1 MPVRSEQQ
9 PCTQQ
14 PCSRAHVLL
23 QLRPGHG
30 ELRVSLLPSPGAQS
44 AHTLLVPT
52 EVESDILRRVRTL
65 LRELDGHHPACQPD
79 RGMLRWTLH
88 KKIDQNP
95 SNSPILVRI
104 LVKELERAERG
115 DYRHYIIPLLH
126 TLMYTLIKAP
136 CISDELCSRVYDFC
150 KKLLTLPKPFCTIGL
165 DYAARLKMERTAPGM
180 LYQRMVI
187 SEQSLKS
194 DPYPYQEKIFIFADP
209 ELLSEAICKALLT
222 DTEAARVSQSPQA
235 CMCYVITHAVQA
247 ALGEDCDLSA
257 LRMRLQGMP
266 SSEVEH
272 WFQEVVAAVECT
284 GSEAGADRGQ
294 HEERLRSI
302 YCTILSS
309 SLPGDAPLE
318 GLQGTPLPNPN
329 ISFHLWTEDDQLW
342 KELVLFIRPL
352 SQSCEPDR
360 LSQDLDNFEI
370 QDIISDCECCEQT
383 RFSVLSTDSGIER
396 DLPPAPEEPCAPC
409 SADTEQSRLHRKGGI
424 KKKPS
429 PLESVAFLQ
438 TGCNGPGAKPA
449 AKGQR
454 RVGVPAEPAAPL
466 LRLHTAR
473 IVLLGDDRI
482 LGRLAQAYHALRK
495 RETRR
500 VFLTPR
506 LNLQFYYVP
515 VTGQPGTLAAA
526 NPSATTS
533 PEELCEVA
541 AYLGRADPWYESNIN
556 ALCHMI
562 PKLATM
568 PSSPSK
574 HLVTD
579 LFLTDVI
586 AYYVRM
592 GTQPVCFQVYA
603 MKVFFSNLVQ
613 EPAEDV
619 FLTELCAQMQDS
631 ASPRGVFA
639 AHSWVCHRGVLP
651 ATAARAMPWDSPHSP
666 AIRSCPEFLCLPPRH
681 VMPGKRVVVGSW
693 SQPESPVCPQSGLCP
708 GTDFFCPEMGGM
720 SDTSILLRIPLAEV
734 NPAKKK
740 MILDGPGIDLTV
752 TYRKVVVSDRA
763 KEVSLSLRSTGFSM
777 KAIPAN
783 TAQDL
788 ACLDVNI
795 TEVVK
800 INNLSGRSFSVSG
813 CGCSWLHKGWPG
825 SFARAVNT
833 FLSSCS
839 VEVSPCL
846 EPSYCLQK
854 SRTMKFSLHG
864 AEDVGLVKYMPKSL
878 LLPINTFAGVIQ

>member
-1 MPVRSEQQ
+1 ML
-9 PCTQQ
+9 C
-14 PCSRAHVLL
+14 CN
-23 QLRPGHG
+23 PGPAM
-30 ELRVSLLPSPGAQS
+30 ES
-44 AHTLLVPT
+44 A

-65 LRELDGHHPACQPD
+65 LRELDGHHPACQRD

-126 TLMYTLIKAP
+126 TLMYALIKAP

-165 DYAARLKMERTAPGM
+165 DYAARLKMERTTPGM

-187 SEQSLKS
+187 SEQSLRS

-222 DTEAARVSQSPQA
+222 DTEAARVSQSPRA
-235 CMCYVITHAVQA
+235 CMCYVITHTVQA
-247 ALGEDCDLSA
+247 ALGEGCDLSA
-257 LRMRLQGMP
+257 LRTRLQGMP

-272 WFQEVVAAVECT
+272 WFQEVVMAVECT
-284 GSEAGADRGQ
+284 GSQVAADRGQ
-294 HEERLRSI
+294 HVERLQSI
-302 YCTILSS
+302 YSAILSS
-309 SLPGDAPLE
+309 SPPGDAPLE

-396 DLPPAPEEPCAPC
+396 DLPPSAEEPFAPC

-438 TGCNGPGAKPA
+438 TGCNGPGTKPA
-449 AKGQR
+449 AKVQR
-454 RVGVPAEPAAPL
+454 RVGIPTEPTAPL

-482 LGRLAQAYHALRK
+482 LGRLAQAYHSLRK

-515 VTGQPGTLAAA
+515 VTGQPGTPAAA
-526 NPSATTS
+526 VSLNPSATS

-556 ALCHMI
+556 TLCHMI

-574 HLVTD
+574 HLMTD
-579 LFLTDVI
+579 LFITDVI

-592 GTQPVCFQVYA
+592 GAQPVCFQVYA
-603 MKVFFSNLVQ
+603 VKVFFSSSAQ

-619 FLTELCAQMQDS
+619 FLTELCAQVQDS
-631 ASPRGVFA
+631 ISSR
-639 AHSWVCHRGVLP
+639 
-651 ATAARAMPWDSPHSP
+651 
-666 AIRSCPEFLCLPPRH
+666 
-681 VMPGKRVVVGSW
+681 
-693 SQPESPVCPQSGLCP
+693 
-708 GTDFFCPEMGGM
+708 
-720 SDTSILLRIPLAEV
+720 EV
-734 NPAKKK
+734 NPTKKK
-740 MILDGPGIDLTV
+740 TTLDGPGIDLTV

-763 KEVSLSLRSTGFSM
+763 KEVSLSLRSTGLSM

-783 TAQDL
+783 TAEDL
-788 ACLDVNI
+788 ACLNVNI
-795 TEVVK
+795 TEVVR
-800 INNLSGRSFSVSG
+800 INNLSGRSFSTVANKLKTCNIKIRSTEQRPFTLCLDKDSRRTYRSVVS
-813 CGCSWLHKGWPG
+813 L
-825 SFARAVNT
+825 
-833 FLSSCS
+833 
-839 VEVSPCL
+839 EVSPCL

-854 SRTMKFSLHG
+854 SRTMKFSLQE